1 MIANTDIQQG
11 AVTATKLSKNLR
23 LPLKNITAGES
34 GQVLVGQANGDPAYK
49 SMSGAVTIDSDGVTE
64 VSATTDTVTEGTT
77 NLYYTDERVDA
88 RIRTLRGGQYH
99 LATNLESGFMH
110 SNDKG
115 KLDTIPPAASAV
127 RIYKTTITGDSGGT
141 TIFTVNHG
149 LGTQNLI
156 ASVRMPVGSG
166 GGTLADKFT
175 NESYVQMDV
184 GYAASSPGVM
194 VGHFDSSGNLSD
206 HHVTLEFAGPPV
218 DGEEYLVTI
227 IG

>member
-64 VSATTDTVTEGTT
+64 VSATTDTVTEGPT

-88 RIRTLRGGQYH
+88 RIRTLRGDKYH

-115 KLDTIPPAASAV
+115 KLDTMPPAASSV
-127 RIYKTTITGDSGGT
+127 RKYTTIITGDGSET
-141 TIFTVNHG
+141 VFTVNHG

-156 ASVRMPVGSG
+156 VGVRMPVGSG

-184 GYAASSPGVM
+184 GYDASSPGVM

-206 HHVTLEFAGPPV
+206 HHVTLQFAGTPGNG
-218 DGEEYLVTI
+218 DEYLVTI